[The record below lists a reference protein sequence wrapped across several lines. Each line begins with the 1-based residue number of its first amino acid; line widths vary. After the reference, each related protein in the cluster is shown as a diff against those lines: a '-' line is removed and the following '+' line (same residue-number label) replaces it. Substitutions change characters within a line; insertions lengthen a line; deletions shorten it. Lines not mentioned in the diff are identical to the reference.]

1 MQVNTDL
8 FIEID
13 EIPNRVLNKNIS
25 INELTKAC
33 NVGRETIKRNL
44 NKLEIMNLIQHIG
57 PDKTGYWQ
65 ILQNN

>member
-33 NVGRETIKRNL
+33 NGGRETIKRNL